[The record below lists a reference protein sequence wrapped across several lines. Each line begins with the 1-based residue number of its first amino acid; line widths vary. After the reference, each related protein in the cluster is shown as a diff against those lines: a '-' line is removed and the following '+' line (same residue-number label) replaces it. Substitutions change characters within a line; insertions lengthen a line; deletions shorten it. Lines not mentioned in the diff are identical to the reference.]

1 MHTQRMGFLYKL
13 YCTGWRNGSLKCL
26 PPLQHGL
33 LSIFLYY
40 RRGYSEGSKWR
51 QQHRWESIEITPL
64 GERDF

>member
-1 MHTQRMGFLYKL
+1 MHPQRMGFLYKL

-51 QQHRWESIEITPL
+51 QQHRLESIEITPL
-64 GERDF
+64 GEGDF